1 MATAVSDER
10 RRKGEQRDAFTLTPA
25 SVASHA
31 HQAESTMRR
40 FVYKRE
46 RSPLSVSC
54 DYPAPSE
61 LKPPIRPWSGDRGG
75 GGFDGRRDSRGP
87 AAVDGEAA
95 CRLSA
100 EHLEG
105 RDLG

>member
-1 MATAVSDER
+1 MKEGGKASSEMP
-10 RRKGEQRDAFTLTPA
+10 FTLTPA

-40 FVYKRE
+40 FVYHRE
-46 RSPLSVSC
+46 RSPLSVSR
-54 DYPAPSE
+54 DYPAPSD
-61 LKPPIRPWSGDRGG
+61 LKPPIRPWSGERGG

-95 CRLSA
+95 GRLSA